1 MTTGNVLYLL
11 MSTGAFVVFSA
22 VLAYQSWQQSR
33 VGPEVVAT
41 QARRQ
46 DAHNAVAA

>member
-11 MSTGAFVVFSA
+11 MTIAMFGAFSA

-33 VGPEVVAT
+33 HASDVLPVAHHET
-41 QARRQ
+41 E
-46 DAHNAVAA
+46 DAITA